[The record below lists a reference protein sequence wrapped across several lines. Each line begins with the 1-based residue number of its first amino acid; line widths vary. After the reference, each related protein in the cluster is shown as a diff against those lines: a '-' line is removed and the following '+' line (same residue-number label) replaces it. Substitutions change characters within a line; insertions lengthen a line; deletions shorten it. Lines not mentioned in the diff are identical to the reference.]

1 MSVKDK
7 YCTISPIY
15 GIRKRETGE
24 QNQRETVVGSGDEH
38 VVPEGRGVGGGGKQA
53 RETEAQTSSHRTTG
67 HRASCASGDSGHR
80 TSCVL
85 MQRPCWDA
93 RRCWVAVLRTS
104 HRHDATRGLG
114 FRSKQTQ
121 KERPDLWLPA
131 VGARE
136 HWVKA
141 VKRHK
146 SLVMGKEGSKR
157 ST

>member
-67 HRASCASGDSGHR
+67 HRASCDVTHKNPVREKDVTAPIL
-80 TSCVL
+80 L
-85 MQRPCWDA
+85 M
-93 RRCWVAVLRTS
+93 
-104 HRHDATRGLG
+104 
-114 FRSKQTQ
+114 KY
-121 KERPDLWLPA
+121 KE
-131 VGARE
+131 
-136 HWVKA
+136 VK
-141 VKRHK
+141 
-146 SLVMGKEGSKR
+146 
-157 ST
+157 